1 MTSPSIP
8 PRPAQ
13 DPTPEDSAPPF
24 RRTLIRVMGMQ
35 LLALLALWWLQSR
48 YAR

>member
-1 MTSPSIP
+1 MTSPSNAPRSPKDAP
-8 PRPAQ
+8 P
-13 DPTPEDSAPPF
+13 DSAPPF

>member
-1 MTSPSIP
+1 MSDPHAP
-8 PRPAQ
+8 PPP
-13 DPTPEDSAPPF
+13 DPDSAAPF
-24 RRTLIRVMGMQ
+24 RRTLVRVMGMQ